1 MAAKT
6 YNIKG
11 LNRALRKLGPEASAQ
26 LRDASI
32 LIATH
37 VADEAKARALRAPGP
52 AHLVAPSIKARRDRV
67 PVVVMGSSRRLP
79 ARSGKPRTG
88 DRQLVRDVMWGA
100 EFGGK
105 ARTTTQQFATWRGS
119 SSTAGYFLYP
129 AVRDHAPDTGREYS
143 EALDAALQA
152 I

>member
-1 MAAKT
+1 VAAKT
-6 YNIKG
+6 YTIAG
-11 LNRALRKLGPEASAQ
+11 LNRALRKLGPECSAQ

-32 LIATH
+32 LIAQH
-37 VADEAKARALRAPGP
+37 VADAARDRAIRQPGP

-67 PVVVMGSSRRLP
+67 PVVVMGSAKRLP
-79 ARSGKPRTG
+79 PRGGKPRTG
-88 DRQLVRDVMWGA
+88 PRQLVRDVMWGA

-105 ARTTTQQFATWRGS
+105 ARPTTQQFATWRGS
-119 SSTAGYFLYP
+119 SETAGYFLYP
-129 AVRDHAPDTGREYS
+129 AVRAHAPDTGREYS